1 MFQECKFCKEK
12 DVQLHVPSLS
22 VDMRKAIESGTIPP
36 TASVEEFNNM
46 DIETAEGG
54 VRLREPFDA
63 IEYER
68 QLAQASLEFS
78 SGTPTNP
85 ITVSTSPEGAGN
97 AV

>member
-12 DVQLHVPSLS
+12 DLQQHVPSLC

-68 QLAQASLEFS
+68 QLAQASIEFR
-78 SGTPTNP
+78 SGT
-85 ITVSTSPEGAGN
+85 STSTTQMSTPPNGDGN

>member
-1 MFQECKFCKEK
+1 MFQECKFCKTK
-12 DVQLHVPSLS
+12 DVQQHVPSLT

-54 VRLREPFDA
+54 IRLREPFDA

-68 QLAQASLEFS
+68 QLAQASTEFR

-85 ITVSTSPEGAGN
+85 ISVSTPPTGEGN